1 MTLQEFLDAT
11 VDVPEPLLRAA
22 MTMAL
27 SVEPARTPDAYR
39 RFYRRVLDALGMTDD
54 LIPVVAADER
64 IRAAAR

>member
-11 VDVPEPLLRAA
+11 AGVPKPVLRAA

-39 RFYRRVLDALGMTDD
+39 RFYRRVLDVLGMTDE
-54 LIPVVAADER
+54 LIPVAAADVRSGVAAR
-64 IRAAAR
+64 